1 MRDVENPKPSHN
13 RNIPIEKWNK
23 DKLDGIKKDNI
34 YNSLY
39 EGQEIHQPFYTKT
52 YSEVPIIASI
62 KPSHID
68 SNGFIFTKKV
78 KGDKIVP
85 EVVPALDASEWPDGF
100 KGLDVRPRFFDP
112 ISQEY
117 CLVDTG
123 AVVTVVAPGPNDI
136 VRPDLAL
143 KAANGS
149 LIECYGYKKSA

>member
-13 RNIPIEKWNK
+13 RNIPIEKLNK
-23 DKLDGIKKDNI
+23 DKLDGTKKDNI

-52 YSEVPIIASI
+52 YSEVPSSRVILIAMGLYLQKRSKVI
-62 KPSHID
+62 KSFQKSYLLLTPVNGQMALKVLTSAHVSSTPSPR
-68 SNGFIFTKKV
+68 N
-78 KGDKIVP
+78 IV
-85 EVVPALDASEWPDGF
+85 L
-100 KGLDVRPRFFDP
+100 LN
-112 ISQEY
+112 I
-117 CLVDTG
+117 DTG

-136 VRPDLAL
+136 VRPNLAL